1 MKLASWAITYRGR
14 RSENQDSV
22 LIPSSSSPEDGAVI
36 MSEVELGDDG
46 MLCALADGVGGRPGG
61 AWASQRALD
70 VLHRI
75 GCPTNSTAALSE
87 SLRQVQDR
95 VRAEGAVRGGPAT
108 TIAGVSC
115 SRARAIIFNAG
126 DSRVYR
132 LDAGSPQLMS
142 IDHLSRTDGRSVTR
156 FLGGHLA
163 QATPHIIVVEEPYT
177 HRYLIC
183 SDGLYAFVRS
193 TDLLLPAEIDP
204 TTALTTLIGLAMDNG
219 SQDNISAIF
228 CQID

>member
-1 MKLASWAITYRGR
+1 M
-14 RSENQDSV
+14 
-22 LIPSSSSPEDGAVI
+22 
-36 MSEVELGDDG
+36 
-46 MLCALADGVGGRPGG
+46 
-61 AWASQRALD
+61 
-70 VLHRI
+70 
-75 GCPTNSTAALSE
+75 AALRE
-87 SLRQVQDR
+87 TLRQAQDL
-95 VRAEGAVRGGPAT
+95 VRDEGAARGGPVT

-132 LDAGSPQLMS
+132 LDADRPQLMS
-142 IDHLSRTDGRSVTR
+142 VDHLSRTDGRSVTR

-163 QATPHIIVVEEPYT
+163 QATPHIIVVEEPRA

-183 SDGLYAFVRS
+183 SDGLYGFVRS
-193 TDLLLPAEIDP
+193 TDLLLPAEVDP
-204 TTALTTLIGLAMDNG
+204 TTALTTLIGLAMANG